1 VALQPIW
8 VGLPAIGLAAFLC
21 ACTSSDRTA
30 AVSQASPADAPVIAA
45 AIEAPRHYGN
55 SSAPRTRHRGT
66 MRHTRQR
73 YERLQAQ
80 ADTVNPPFD
89 AGE

>member
-1 VALQPIW
+1 VALQAIW
-8 VGLPAIGLAAFLC
+8 AGLPAIGFAAFLC

-30 AVSQASPADAPVIAA
+30 AVSQASPTDAPGVAA
-45 AIEAPRHYGN
+45 ALEAPRRYGS
-55 SSAPRTRHRGT
+55 SSALRTRHRAT
-66 MRHTRQR
+66 MRHARHR
-73 YERLQAQ
+73 YERQQAQ